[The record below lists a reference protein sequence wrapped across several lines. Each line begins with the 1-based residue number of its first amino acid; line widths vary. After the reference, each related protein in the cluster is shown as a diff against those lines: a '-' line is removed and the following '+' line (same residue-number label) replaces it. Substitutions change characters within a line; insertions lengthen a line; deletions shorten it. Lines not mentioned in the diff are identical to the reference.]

1 MNFLIWE
8 VNFSTRGRA
17 AISGVSEGNFLWRI
31 ILSLIITVIF
41 KWQNDFIPEVVMCLN
56 KRT

>member
-8 VNFSTRGRA
+8 VNFSTCGCA

-41 KWQNDFIPEVVMCLN
+41 KWQNDFIPEVVMCLS
-56 KRT
+56 KKT